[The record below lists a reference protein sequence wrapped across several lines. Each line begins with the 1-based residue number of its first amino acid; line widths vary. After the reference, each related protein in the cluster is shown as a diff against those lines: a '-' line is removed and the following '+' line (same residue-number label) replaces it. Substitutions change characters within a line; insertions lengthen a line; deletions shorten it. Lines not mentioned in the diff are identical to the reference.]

1 LHNANHRA
9 NHFARADND
18 VDQNTKSG
26 NQDREKR
33 KADQPTTKTTRKAK
47 Q

>member
-1 LHNANHRA
+1 LHHANHCA
-9 NHFARADND
+9 NYFARADND
-18 VDQNTKSG
+18 VDQNTKGG

-33 KADQPTTKTTRKAK
+33 KANQPTTKTTGKAK

>member
-1 LHNANHRA
+1 LRDANHCA

-18 VDQNTKSG
+18 VDQNPKGG

-33 KADQPTTKTTRKAK
+33 KADQPTIIITRKAT
-47 Q
+47 

>member
-1 LHNANHRA
+1 LHNANNCA

-18 VDQNTKSG
+18 VDQDSKGG

-33 KADQPTTKTTRKAK
+33 KADQPTTNTT
-47 Q
+47 